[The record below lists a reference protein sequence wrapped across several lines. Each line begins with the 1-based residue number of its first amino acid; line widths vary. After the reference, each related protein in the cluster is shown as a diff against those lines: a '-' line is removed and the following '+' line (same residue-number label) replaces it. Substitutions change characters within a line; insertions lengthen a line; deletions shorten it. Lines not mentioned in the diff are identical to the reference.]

1 MLQGKKIVLGIS
13 GSIAAYKACYLV
25 RALVRRGAEV
35 QVVLTPNAK
44 EFVTPVTLS
53 ALSGKPVVTEFFN
66 QKDGTWH
73 SHVEMGIW
81 ADAMIVAPATASTLG
96 KMANGVADNILVTTY
111 LSMKAPVFIAPAMDL
126 DMYAHPSTQ
135 KNLDTLRS
143 YGCQIIEPGT
153 GFLASGLEGKGR
165 MEDPETIAEIV
176 DGFFAQSDSMSGKRI
191 LITAGPTYEKLDP
204 VRFIGNYSSGKM
216 GFALAEECANRG
228 AEVEMICGPVS
239 LETKNPHIHR
249 TNVESA
255 AEMYEAATNTFERCD
270 AAILCA
276 AVADFTPEN
285 VAENKV
291 KREGNQLVLKLN
303 PTQDIAQALGKKK
316 RKDQQLAG
324 FALET
329 CNEREHAREK
339 MKRKNFDFIV
349 LNSLKDEGAGF
360 QHDTNKITIIDSESE
375 TEFPLKSKKE
385 VAKDIIDRLKFFCL
399 CLLFMCPFLGG
410 QKAIAQEL
418 NATVVVNHKKV
429 NNTEEDVFK
438 SLEKKVTNFLNETKW
453 TELKYKDSERI
464 QCSFNI
470 TVNTYSNTDNSF
482 TCNLLLNCSRPVF
495 GTSYMTTEYAIK
507 DAQFNFEFQE
517 ADRLDFRPEQIDN
530 QLVAL
535 LSYYAY
541 LLIGWDLDTMSLKG
555 GTSFL
560 QTAEQIVTAGDAL
573 GYPGWK
579 AFDDSKNRFGILNDY
594 LDGAMECFRELQ
606 YKYHRQG
613 LDKMY
618 EDPEAGRKAISEAL
632 ELLDKSRTAKNM
644 TSLPQL
650 FSEYK
655 REELIKL
662 YTGKG
667 EPEEKNRV
675 YEILVATDVS
685 QKARW
690 EKIKN

>member
-1 MLQGKKIVLGIS
+1 MLKGKKIVLGIT
-13 GSIAAYKACYLV
+13 GSIAAYKACYLL
-25 RALVRRGAEV
+25 RSLIRRGAEV

-111 LSMKAPVFIAPAMDL
+111 LSMKAPVFVAPAMDL

-135 KNLDTLRS
+135 KNLDILRS
-143 YGCQIIEPGT
+143 YGCHIIEPGT

-165 MEDPETIAEIV
+165 MEDPEIIADTI
-176 DGFFAQSDSMSGKRI
+176 DGFFAQSNEMAGKKI

-216 GFALAEECANRG
+216 GFALAEECAGRG
-228 AEVEMICGPVS
+228 AEVEMICGPVA
-239 LETKNPHIHR
+239 LKTNNPHIHR
-249 TNVESA
+249 TDVESA
-255 AEMYEAATNTFERCD
+255 AEMYEAATKAFPSCD

-276 AVADFTPEN
+276 AVADFTPEK
-285 VAENKV
+285 VAEEKV

-303 PTQDIAQALGKKK
+303 PTQDIAQALGQKK
-316 RKDQQLAG
+316 RSDQQLVG

-360 QHDTNKITIIDSESE
+360 QHDTNKITILDAEGE
-375 TEFPLKSKKE
+375 EAFPLKSKKE
-385 VAKDIIDRLKFFCL
+385 VAKDIVDRLKFFCL
-399 CLLFMCPFLGG
+399 SLLLLCSFLCPV
-410 QKAIAQEL
+410 KTNAQEL
-418 NATVVVNHKKV
+418 NATVVINHKQV
-429 NNTEEDVFK
+429 NNTETNVFDA
-438 SLEKKVTNFLNETKW
+438 LQKKAENLLNETKW
-453 TELKYKDSERI
+453 TELKYKESERI

-482 TCNLLLNCSRPVF
+482 TCSLMLSSSRPVY

-507 DAQFNFEFQE
+507 DPQFNFEFQE
-517 ADRLDFRPEQIDN
+517 HDRLDFRPEQVDN

-541 LLIGWDLDTMSLKG
+541 IIIGFDLDTMSLKG
-555 GTSFL
+555 GTTFL
-560 QTAEQIVTAGDAL
+560 QMAEQIVTAGDAI

-594 LDGAMECFRELQ
+594 LDGSMDCYRELQ

-613 LDKMY
+613 LDKMCD
-618 EDPEAGRKAISEAL
+618 DPEAGRKAISEAL

-655 REELIKL
+655 RDELVNL

-667 EPEEKNRV
+667 DPEEKNRV